1 MKLWSKLLIAGGVVL
16 AVNGLDNRLEITHYA
31 PEFDNLPEEFDGY
44 TIAQV
49 SDYHCDNIPGIET
62 EIRNEAPDI
71 IVCTGDM
78 ADDKGSYLPA
88 IRLLERLCEIAPV
101 YMVTG
106 NHDLWRTDYTDFLN
120 DCEEVG
126 AKYLHNERVI
136 LKKDGACISLSGIDD
151 PFVCDRDKIA
161 AALEKSI
168 SKLGKYDGFEV
179 VLFHRA
185 NMLDNFRAR
194 GYDLI
199 LSGHMHGGQIRM
211 PVTKSGVCA
220 PTSSI
225 RVGGDA
231 FFPKYSG
238 GYYTLGKTQM
248 IVNRGLG
255 NPMVIP
261 RLFNRP
267 EITIIKLKRSK
278 TVHKNDSI
286 EKNVR
291 YTDNNT
297 ENLFYQNYNSMST
310 ETLVDMYKSNNYTNE
325 VKKLIKEVL
334 LHRNVN
340 I

>member
-1 MKLWSKLLIAGGVVL
+1 MKLWSKLLLAGGVVL
-16 AVNGLDNRLEITHYA
+16 AVNGLDNRLEVTHYA
-31 PEFDNLPEEFDGY
+31 PEFAELPENFDGY
-44 TIAQV
+44 TIAQI
-49 SDYHCDNIPGIET
+49 SDYHCDSIPGIES
-62 EIRNEAPDI
+62 EIKNEAPDI

-78 ADDKGSYLPA
+78 ADDKGSYMPA
-88 IRLLERLCEIAPV
+88 IRLLERIREIAPV

-106 NHDLWRTDYTDFLN
+106 NHDLWRTDYTEFLN
-120 DCEEVG
+120 ACEKVG

-136 LKKDGACISLSGIDD
+136 LERGNECISLSGIDD
-151 PFVCDRDKIA
+151 PFICDRDKISQ
-161 AALEKSI
+161 ALDKSI
-168 SKLGKYDGFEV
+168 SELGKFDGFEIL
-179 VLFHRA
+179 LFHRA

-211 PVTKSGVCA
+211 PFTKNGVCA

-225 RVGGDA
+225 RMGGQA
-231 FFPKYSG
+231 FFPQYCG

-267 EITIIKLKRSK
+267 EITIVKLKRADMPERTPTKK
-278 TVHKNDSI
+278 TAYVYK
-286 EKNVR
+286 
-291 YTDNNT
+291 NT
-297 ENLFYQNYNSMST
+297 ENVFYQNYKSMST
-310 ETLVDMYKSNNYTNE
+310 SHLMEMYKSDDYTDA
-325 VKKLIKEVL
+325 VKSLIKEIL
-334 LHRNVN
+334 SQRGVN